1 MPRTE
6 TFALVR
12 SVKPHAC
19 AMNLPNSANDSWDQ
33 NMLLA
38 KEAMRNATPEE
49 WEDRMRQF
57 REWDVTL
64 MDGLAGY

>member
-1 MPRTE
+1 
-6 TFALVR
+6 
-12 SVKPHAC
+12 
-19 AMNLPNSANDSWDQ
+19 MNLPNFANDSWDQ